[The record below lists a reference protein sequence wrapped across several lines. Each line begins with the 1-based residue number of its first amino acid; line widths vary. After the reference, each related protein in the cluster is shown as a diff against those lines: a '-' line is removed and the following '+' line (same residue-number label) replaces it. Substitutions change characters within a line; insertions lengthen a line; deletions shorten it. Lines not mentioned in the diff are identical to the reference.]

1 MTRNNT
7 LDIAEFAIAMHLIQ
21 SRLKGTD
28 IPEKLPETLAPVYL
42 PTVNIPAMSAEEKGV
57 YEKAFMWNVNS
68 KTGFIDGKH
77 YCMVSWI
84 STSVMML
91 EVRCKVLRFRAVLV

>member
-1 MTRNNT
+1 MRNNT
-7 LDIAEFAIAMHLIQ
+7 LDTAEFAIAMHLIQ

-28 IPEKLPETLAPVYL
+28 IPEKLPETLNPVYL
-42 PTVNIPAMSAEEKGV
+42 PTVDIPAMSPEEKEV

-77 YCMVSWI
+77 QKDTLLDQHLSHDVGSK
-84 STSVMML
+84 VKVF
-91 EVRCKVLRFRAVLV
+91 EV

>member
-7 LDIAEFAIAMHLIQ
+7 LDTAEFAIAMHLIQ

-28 IPEKLPETLAPVYL
+28 IPEKLPETLNPVYL
-42 PTVNIPAMSAEEKGV
+42 PTVDIPAISPEEKEV

-77 YCMVSWI
+77 QKDTLLDQHLSHDVGSK
-84 STSVMML
+84 VKVF
-91 EVRCKVLRFRAVLV
+91 EV